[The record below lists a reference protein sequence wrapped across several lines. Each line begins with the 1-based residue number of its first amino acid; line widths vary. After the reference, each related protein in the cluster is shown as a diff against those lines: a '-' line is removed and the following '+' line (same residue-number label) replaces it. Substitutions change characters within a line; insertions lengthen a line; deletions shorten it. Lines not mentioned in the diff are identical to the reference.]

1 MRVAAALVFCMAL
14 LAGCANPWNT
24 MNIPAGASRQD
35 VIARAGQ
42 PIRVLPLANGGERM
56 QYTLQPTGRYA
67 FMVDLDATGHVLQV
81 RQVMTPAE
89 FNRIVPDRWTRA
101 DVEAEF
107 GPPAQVD
114 HVGSFNG
121 DIYTYR
127 WYEPGQGPMF
137 WFVYFDPQGIVRRA
151 HPGIEYI
158 NGPVDRR

>member
-1 MRVAAALVFCMAL
+1 MRVAAALGFCMAV

-42 PIRVLPLANGGERM
+42 PIRVLPQANGGERM

-67 FMVDLDATGHVLQV
+67 FMVDLDATGHVVRV

-89 FNRIVPDRWTRA
+89 FNRIVPDQWTRA
-101 DVEAEF
+101 DVEADF
-107 GPPAQVD
+107 GPPALVD
-114 HVGSFNG
+114 HVTSFQG

-137 WFVYFDPQGIVRRA
+137 WYVYFDPQGVVRRA
-151 HPGIEYI
+151 HPGIEHI
-158 NGPVDRR
+158 NGPGDRR